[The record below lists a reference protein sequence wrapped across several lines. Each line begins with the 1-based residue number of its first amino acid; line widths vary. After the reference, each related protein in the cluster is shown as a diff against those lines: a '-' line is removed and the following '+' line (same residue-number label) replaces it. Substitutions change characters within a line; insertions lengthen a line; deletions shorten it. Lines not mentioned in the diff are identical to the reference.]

1 MLFTFIRLVSM
12 SMACALLAPVVVLAQ
27 WPEARAAGAAGTA
40 ADALEEVT
48 VTAEKRRRSLQRT
61 AAAVTAISTADLIAA
76 GVADL
81 RDLQRLVPAAR
92 FQAEGNNTQV
102 FLRGVGAGLDQN
114 NVEPNVAFNFDG
126 TYVPR
131 EGTSA
136 ALFDVQQ
143 VEVLPGPQGTLHGR
157 SAIGGTINV
166 AFRRPAFDSAGTALL
181 EYGNNASLR
190 LSGARNLEV
199 TDRLALRLAADYQRS
214 DGFNASG
221 ADARDDSAAR
231 LSLSWVPDESTSL
244 YLWAVGATKDGHPA
258 NLVNKGTDPV
268 TGGYVEDAFLR
279 PDPWDD
285 TRTGNLAIFAP
296 FGSAIAET
304 QRFDTLMLG
313 GELQWTRGELAFTW
327 IPGYVYL
334 DSAPDYWLGTIRAQL
349 TAHYNQVSNELRVAG
364 TRGDRVEWVGGLH
377 AYDVRNAG
385 YLALFTNQPFQFR
398 QSNITGNRL
407 GGYAAFGEWR
417 YRATDRTRLTAGARA
432 STTRREGRGFT
443 SDLLG
448 SQPYRFDRRF
458 DNVDWKL
465 GIERDLA
472 PEAMAYATLQTGFM
486 PGTYNELP
494 ATPQAD
500 NLVKPSSLLALTLGL
515 KSRGAAGRLQFNP
528 ELFLYDYEDL
538 LIQSYDVSAAYNP
551 IFNARRVRIWGAQ
564 LDLRYVPGAP
574 AFDLRVGYTNARNR
588 DFATPDG
595 RRYDGLPLAY
605 APDWTIAAGY
615 AQEQPLAAGSLQWR
629 LDGRYESEWWADYLQ
644 NRGVRQRP
652 SLKADASLGWRSPS
666 GWVMTAWVRNVT
678 DEAVLAA
685 TAAAGVPGPA
695 TAYLE
700 PPRTYGL
707 RLTVD
712 F

>member
-1 MLFTFIRLVSM
+1 MHFTFIRLVST
-12 SMACALLAPVVVLAQ
+12 SVACALLAPGVGLSQVPPAPPA
-27 WPEARAAGAAGTA
+27 PEAGAAA
-40 ADALEEVT
+40 EVLEEVT

-61 AAAVTAISTADLIAA
+61 AAAVTAIGPEQLVAA

-126 TYVPR
+126 SYVPR

-181 EYGNNASLR
+181 EYGNDAALR
-190 LSGARNLEV
+190 LGGARNFSV
-199 TDRLALRLAADYQRS
+199 SDRLALRLAADYQRS
-214 DGFNASG
+214 DGINASG
-221 ADARDDSAAR
+221 ADARDDKAVR
-231 LSLSWVPDESTSL
+231 LSMSWLPDESTSL
-244 YLWAVGATKDGHPA
+244 YLWAFGATRDGHPA
-258 NLVNKGTDPV
+258 NLVNKGTDLV
-268 TGGYVEDAFLR
+268 TGAYVEDAFLR
-279 PDPWDD
+279 SDPWDD
-285 TRTGNLAIFAP
+285 TRTDALAGFAP
-296 FGSAIAET
+296 FGSAVAET

-313 GELQWTRGELAFTW
+313 GELDWTRGNLTFTW
-327 IPGYVYL
+327 IPAYVYL
-334 DSAPDYWLGTIRAQL
+334 DSAPDYWLGTIRARL
-349 TAHYNQVSNELRVAG
+349 TAHYNQLSNELRVAG
-364 TRGDRVEWVGGLH
+364 TRGERVEWVGGVQ
-377 AYDVRNAG
+377 AYDVRNDG

-407 GGYAAFGEWR
+407 AGYAAFGEWR
-417 YRATDRTRLTAGARA
+417 HRTTDRLRLTAGARV
-432 STTRREGRGFT
+432 STTHREGRGFT
-443 SDLLG
+443 SDRLG
-448 SQPYRFDRRF
+448 ALPYEFDRRF
-458 DNVDWKL
+458 DHLDWKL
-465 GIERDLA
+465 GVERDVA

-500 NLVKPSSLLALTLGL
+500 NLVKPSGLLALTLGL
-515 KSRGAAGRLQFNP
+515 KSRSAAGRLQFNP
-528 ELFLYDYEDL
+528 ELFLYEYEDL

-551 IFNARRVRIWGAQ
+551 IFNARSVRIWGAQ
-564 LDLRYVPGAP
+564 ADLRYVPGAA
-574 AFDLRVGYTNARNR
+574 AFDLRVGYTHARNR

-595 RRYDGLPLAY
+595 SRYDGLPLAY
-605 APDWTIAAGY
+605 APDWTVSAGY
-615 AQEQPLAAGSLQWR
+615 SQERTLATGTLQWR
-629 LDGRYESEWWADYLQ
+629 VGGRYESEWWADYLQ

-652 SLKADASLGWRSPS
+652 SLKAEASLGWRAPA
-666 GWVMTAWVRNVT
+666 GWVVTAWVRNLT

-685 TAAAGVPGPA
+685 TAAAGIPGPA

-700 PPRTYGL
+700 PPRSYGL
-707 RLTVD
+707 RLAVD